1 MESLND
7 VFDLVLKYCE
17 ADTDNISSIAY
28 EKWIKTLVPYK
39 MDESKVYLL
48 TESDFTKKIISAH
61 YSEILENAFRNVLG
75 FPIEVELMIRSKD
88 ERPAAEPQTE
98 DAPQF
103 DNFTFDNFVK
113 GKSNDLAYAF
123 SMAVA
128 GRGGINGQQSANQ
141 NYNPLFIYGDSG
153 LGKTHLMKAIENE
166 VKNKHPE
173 TKIIY
178 TTGENF
184 LNELVEAIKN
194 NTTDEFHS
202 KYRSADFLLIDD
214 IQFISGKPTAQ
225 EEFFHTFN
233 DLYNARKQLVLTSD
247 IAPSKMHLLENRLRS
262 RFALGIH
269 ADIQPPDFETRMA
282 IVKRKAEIVGLQLN
296 DNIARLIAEKIKTNI
311 RQLEGT
317 VNKMKG
323 LTEFTNEMP
332 SMAMAQK
339 VVKEIMIQNH
349 PQEITVD
356 RVIYEVANTF
366 NVSAEDIR
374 SKDRRKN
381 VSLAR
386 KVTIYVLKEVKALTY
401 IQIGDE
407 LGKNHSTMTLHY
419 QDVIDRMNKNPDFR
433 HTIEDIIK
441 NLKNN

>member
-1 MESLND
+1 
-7 VFDLVLKYCE
+7 
-17 ADTDNISSIAY
+17 
-28 EKWIKTLVPYK
+28 
-39 MDESKVYLL
+39 
-48 TESDFTKKIISAH
+48 
-61 YSEILENAFRNVLG
+61 
-75 FPIEVELMIRSKD
+75 
-88 ERPAAEPQTE
+88 
-98 DAPQF
+98 
-103 DNFTFDNFVK
+103 
-113 GKSNDLAYAF
+113 
-123 SMAVA
+123 
-128 GRGGINGQQSANQ
+128 
-141 NYNPLFIYGDSG
+141 
-153 LGKTHLMKAIENE
+153 
-166 VKNKHPE
+166 
-173 TKIIY
+173 
-178 TTGENF
+178 
-184 LNELVEAIKN
+184 
-194 NTTDEFHS
+194 
-202 KYRSADFLLIDD
+202 
-214 IQFISGKPTAQ
+214 
-225 EEFFHTFN
+225 
-233 DLYNARKQLVLTSD
+233 
-247 IAPSKMHLLENRLRS
+247 
-262 RFALGIH
+262 
-269 ADIQPPDFETRMA
+269 MA